1 MDPANGEFSL
11 STVAHRRVQALI
23 NGSTGATLVGIIG
36 GHDLSAITRMVGPI
50 SSVSATS
57 GKLFPTTVLLG
68 ADGKPTDTVLPH
80 AYPDNVAFSGALA
93 NHPGAVVNGFWR
105 SIPVTGEKNVH
116 RPALLGIIDGQ
127 EGVVR
132 FEVFGPAN
140 SINIFTPAKVYLNNE
155 EVTLED
161 APFVGN
167 TGRNWAEFA
176 KGEKGDYPTWED
188 AVKLH
193 ELVHAIEQS
202 AEKGVR
208 VTVGA

>member
-1 MDPANGEFSL
+1 MSHSIAYNYVCS
-11 STVAHRRVQALI
+11 
-23 NGSTGATLVGIIG
+23 GATFVGIIG
-36 GHDLSAITRMVGPI
+36 GHDLTALTRMVGPV
-50 SSVSATS
+50 SNVSATA
-57 GKLFPTTVLLG
+57 GKLYPTTTLLD
-68 ADGKPTDTVLPH
+68 AEGKPTDTVLPH
-80 AYPDNVAFSGALA
+80 TYPDNIAFSGALA
-93 NHPGAVVNGFWR
+93 NHPGAVVNVFWR

-116 RPALLGIIDGQ
+116 RPSLLGVIDGD
-127 EGVVR
+127 EGVIR
-132 FEVFGPAN
+132 FEVSGPMHN
-140 SINIFTPAKVYLNNE
+140 INIFTPAKVYLNNE

-161 APFVGN
+161 TPFVGN

-202 AEKGVR
+202 AKKGER